1 MVKPQTSARSRP
13 EVLKSINDNHCFANV
28 VGLGNSVNVSD
39 KMEGLNPPPPVTN
52 KSETVFPH
60 VNSFVA
66 SVPFVSGSP
75 QKKGVNPVYCQ
86 SIREI
91 NHVKDVSCVDHLSS
105 VNIVTNVQTVV
116 TNLPVGARLQQF
128 WKKWETL
135 GASPKVIRILREGY
149 TLPFRFRP
157 NLTRS
162 PMVISKYVN
171 PQRQAFLLEALTQL
185 TNKNAVEPVTNQT
198 SLGFYNRLFWV
209 PKPNNRW
216 RPILDL
222 STLNTFLNTESF
234 KMETPETIR
243 TSLQAGEWVTSIDF
257 KDAYFHIPIHSQSRK
272 YMRFHIQ
279 GHSYQFKALPF
290 GLSTAPME
298 FTVVAKEVK
307 LMALQQ
313 GIRIHQYLDD
323 WLVRASTLHTCL
335 QHTQTLVTLCQEL
348 GWLVNKEK
356 SELAPK
362 QVFNFVGYQFDL
374 KEGKVRP
381 TEDRWQ
387 ALTDKIRSMMSD
399 PVCPVR
405 KFMSL
410 IGLLT
415 ATEKQVHLGRL
426 HMRPIQWHLKNNWRV
441 PESLEKVIPVPK
453 SLHPHLRWWLE
464 EVNVL
469 LGQPLHPLKHALQIF
484 TDASNEGWG
493 AHLDDHTARGT
504 WSLPE
509 SKLHINH
516 LELKAVFL
524 ALKEFRTLV
533 CNKTVLIATD
543 NTTVVAYINKEGGM
557 KSGSL
562 CALLWRIL
570 SWCTRQQVTLR
581 ARHIPGRL
589 NVIADKLSRLGQ
601 TIQTEWSLHP
611 AVFQA
616 VCARWHQPKV
626 DLFAT
631 RFNNKLPQFV
641 SPVPDPQAWAS
652 GCTQSL
658 LGVPGPIRL
667 PTGSHLGQSGGEAPG
682 LPLQQ
687 NNPDCPR
694 VAQHALVL
702 GPGSNV
708 KPDPTLSAQHTK
720 PCVSAIQPG
729 PSQEPVESEPTCLAP
744 RASAIKEQGF
754 SEAVAARIEAPQRR
768 STRSVYEAKWTIFT
782 KWCLSNQ
789 VDFRAPPLKAI
800 ADFLLHFFQ
809 DKKLQPG
816 TIDGYRSAIADKL
829 GNSTINVSK
838 DENLT
843 RLLDSFHR
851 DRPKGKRGIP
861 SWNLSLVLHQLT
873 KAPFEPLKE
882 SSLKHLTFK
891 TVFLLALGSGKRRS
905 EIHAWLH
912 KNIRHQS
919 DWSKVSLYPSPSFLS
934 KNQLA
939 KEGPDSV
946 APVVIPALAPSLDRS
961 LKGDR
966 SLCPVRALRYYL
978 DRTADLRQNKE
989 LVFVSFKKG
998 FDKDISPAT
1007 ISSWIKQTVVLC
1019 YELSD
1024 QEALTLHQVKAHD
1037 VRAFAASKAFQSGI
1051 SLDQILSAC
1060 HWKSHNTFT
1069 QFYLK
1074 DVAWADSE
1082 LFHLGP
1088 VVAAQQVHHQAQK

>member
-1 MVKPQTSARSRP
+1 MTGKLQT
-13 EVLKSINDNHCFANV
+13 ETQL
-28 VGLGNSVNVSD
+28 
-39 KMEGLNPPPPVTN
+39 PVYC
-52 KSETVFPH
+52 H
-60 VNSFVA
+60 VA
-66 SVPFVSGSP
+66 SHVPFAGGSP
-75 QKKGVNPVYCQ
+75 QKKGVIPEHQ
-86 SIREI
+86 MSIKS
-91 NHVKDVSCVDHLSS
+91 VKGVSCVNQLSS
-105 VNIVTNVQTVV
+105 VQNVTNVPLVV
-116 TNLPVGARLQQF
+116 PNPPVGSRLHEF
-128 WKKWETL
+128 WEKWAAL
-135 GASPKVIRILREGY
+135 GVNPKVISVLREGY
-149 TLPFRFRP
+149 ILPFQTRP
-157 NLTRS
+157 YLTRKPTVTS
-162 PMVISKYVN
+162 CYADPHRNSY
-171 PQRQAFLLEALTQL
+171 LLEALHQL
-185 TNKNAVEPVTNQT
+185 LDKKAVEVVQNPQ
-198 SLGFYNRLFWV
+198 SLGFYNRLFLV

-222 STLNTFLNTESF
+222 SKLNNYLKTQSL

-243 TSLQAGEWVTSIDF
+243 TSLQTGEWVTSIDF
-257 KDAYFHIPIHSQSRK
+257 KDAYFHIPINSQSRK
-272 YMRFHIQ
+272 YMRFHLQ
-279 GHSYQFKALPF
+279 DKTSQFKALPF

-307 LMALQQ
+307 WLAMRQ

-323 WLVRASTLHTCL
+323 WLVRATSHRVCL
-335 QHTQTLVTLCQEL
+335 QQTKDLVLLCREL
-348 GWLVNKEK
+348 GWLVNEDK
-356 SELAPK
+356 SELEPK

-374 KEGKVRP
+374 KEGRVRP
-381 TEDRWQ
+381 TIERWQ
-387 ALTDKIRSMMSD
+387 TLQSKILEILSN
-399 PVCPVR
+399 PICPVR
-405 KFMSL
+405 KLMSL

-441 PESLEKVIPVPK
+441 PESLEKIIPIPK
-453 SLHPHLRWWLE
+453 SLHPHLKWWLE
-464 EVNVL
+464 EDNVCYRSTFTPTRACSANFYRRIKRRVGCTL
-469 LGQPLHPLKHALQIF
+469 KRAYSKGKLITPGKQAAHKLPRVKGSSFGTTRVPSSLHEQGSSRSYRQYH
-484 TDASNEGWG
+484 
-493 AHLDDHTARGT
+493 
-504 WSLPE
+504 
-509 SKLHINH
+509 
-516 LELKAVFL
+516 
-524 ALKEFRTLV
+524 
-533 CNKTVLIATD
+533 C
-543 NTTVVAYINKEGGM
+543 
-557 KSGSL
+557 GSL
-562 CALLWRIL
+562 HKQRRGNEVGPPVCL
-570 SWCTRQQVTLR
+570 TLEDP
-581 ARHIPGRL
+581 HL
-589 NVIADKLSRLGQ
+589 VHKKS
-601 TIQTEWSLHP
+601 S
-611 AVFQA
+611 
-616 VCARWHQPKV
+616 
-626 DLFAT
+626 
-631 RFNNKLPQFV
+631 
-641 SPVPDPQAWAS
+641 DPQSSTYSRPSQCDSRQIVQTGSDHPNRMVPQSGDFSSNMQPVAHPSSGPVCHKVQQQAPTVCLTGPRPPGLGS
-652 GCTQSL
+652 GCSQPV
-658 LGVPGPIRL
+658 LGGTGSIRL
-667 PTGSHLGQSGGEAPG
+667 PTSSHLGQSGGEVTG

-687 NNPDCPR
+687 NNSDCSR
-694 VAQHALVL
+694 VAQDAMVL
-702 GPGSNV
+702 GPGGNV
-708 KPDPTLSAQHTK
+708 KPDPAVSAQHTQ
-720 PCVSAIQPG
+720 PSVSTIQPG
-729 PSQEPVESEPTCLAP
+729 PSQEPVESEPACLAP

-800 ADFLLHFFQ
+800 ADFLLHLFQ
-809 DKKLQPG
+809 DRKLQPG

-851 DRPKGKRGIP
+851 DRPKGRRGIP

-882 SSLKHLTFK
+882 ASLKHLTFK

-946 APVVIPALAPSLDRS
+946 APVVIPALAHTLDRS

-978 DRTADLRQNKE
+978 DRTSDLRRNKE

-998 FDKDISPAT
+998 FDKDISSAT
-1007 ISSWIKQTVVLC
+1007 VSSWIKQTVILC

-1024 QEALTLHQVKAHD
+1024 QQALNLHQVKAHD
-1037 VRAFAASKAFQSGI
+1037 VRAFAASKAFQAGS
-1051 SLDQILSAC
+1051 SLEQILSAC

-1088 VVAAQQVHHQAQK
+1088 VVAAQQIHHQAQ